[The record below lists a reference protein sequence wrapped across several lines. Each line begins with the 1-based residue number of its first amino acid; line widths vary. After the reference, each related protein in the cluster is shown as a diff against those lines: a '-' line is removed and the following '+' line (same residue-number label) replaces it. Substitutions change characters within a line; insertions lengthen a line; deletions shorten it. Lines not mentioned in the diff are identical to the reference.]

1 MRRVLVS
8 SFLAD
13 VTQQIHSFL
22 ARGVMLIQSSLASAS
37 AAIAWRKSAGILCT
51 VPEAIGRGMV
61 AAFYGR
67 QPPRVYCCSGGSG
80 SKTVLPGA

>member
-13 VTQQIHSFL
+13 VTQQIHSFR

-37 AAIAWRKSAGILCT
+37 EAIAWRKSAGIWCT
-51 VPEAIGRGMV
+51 VPEAIGCRGMV
-61 AAFYGR
+61 AAFYSR
-67 QPPRVYCCSGGSG
+67 PPGVR
-80 SKTVLPGA
+80 

>member
-13 VTQQIHSFL
+13 VTQQIHSFR
-22 ARGVMLIQSSLASAS
+22 ASGVMLIQRSLTSAS
-37 AAIAWRKSAGILCT
+37 DSIAWRKSAGILWT
-51 VPEAIGRGMV
+51 VPEAIGCRVMV

-67 QPPRVYCCSGGSG
+67 QPPRVYCSRGGR
-80 SKTVLPGA
+80 